1 MLPHTM
7 YVPLYEFTSEQSSVY
22 RGNAQRETLLV
33 EPQLS
38 WSTKTETSRWEA
50 LVGGTFEQTNT
61 KNLFIYGTGF
71 SSNLL
76 INDLAAASQLKVMDN
91 THSQYKYQ
99 AFFGRLN
106 YHFKD
111 RYILNLS
118 GRRDGSSRFGPNNR
132 FANFGAVGAAW
143 IFSRENFLSE
153 SEWLDFGKLRTS
165 YGITGSDLL
174 GDYQY
179 LNTYGGG
186 DRYGN
191 ITGIK
196 PARLFNPDFS
206 WEENRKFESAL
217 ELAMF
222 NNRRSVDISYFLNRS
237 SSQLVGIPLPGT
249 TGFDSVQA
257 NLDAVVENSGSEF
270 GL

>member
-1 MLPHTM
+1 
-7 YVPLYEFTSEQSSVY
+7 
-22 RGNAQRETLLV
+22 
-33 EPQLS
+33 
-38 WSTKTETSRWEA
+38 
-50 LVGGTFEQTNT
+50 
-61 KNLFIYGTGF
+61 
-71 SSNLL
+71 
-76 INDLAAASQLKVMDN
+76 
-91 THSQYKYQ
+91 
-99 AFFGRLN
+99 
-106 YHFKD
+106 
-111 RYILNLS
+111 
-118 GRRDGSSRFGPNNR
+118 
-132 FANFGAVGAAW
+132 
-143 IFSRENFLSE
+143 NFLSE

-222 NNRRSVDISYFLNRS
+222 NNRLSVDISYFLNRS

-249 TGFDSVQA
+249 TGFESVQA
-257 NLDAVVENSGSEF
+257 NLDAVVENSGFEF
-270 GL
+270 GLQLQAIDKETFKWKTGLNLTLPHNKLLSFPNLEASTYADRYVVGKSINMRKLYKLKGVNEETGRYEFEDLNGDGKITVDDRKFVKEIGVTAFGGWHNSFSYKGFTFDF